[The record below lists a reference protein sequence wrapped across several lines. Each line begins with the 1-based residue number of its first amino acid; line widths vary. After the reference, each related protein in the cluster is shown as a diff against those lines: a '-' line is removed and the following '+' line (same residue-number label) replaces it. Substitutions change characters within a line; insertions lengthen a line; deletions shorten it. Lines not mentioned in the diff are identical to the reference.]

1 MPIPTQQKLGE
12 MSACLLNS
20 PNWRVF
26 LFLRS
31 WLERGYQMI
40 KVQGLTKIYV
50 GKEEIKAIQ
59 GVDLSIKKGEVFGII
74 GLSGAGK
81 SSLLRCL
88 NLLEVPS
95 AGEVTI
101 DGLKL
106 TSLADGELRKARQK
120 VGMIFQQFNLLSS
133 RTVAENVEFPLE
145 IIGEARSKRKRR
157 VRELLQMVGLENR
170 DTHYPSQL
178 SGGEKQRVGIAR
190 ALASRPKVLL
200 CDEATSALD
209 PATTKN
215 ILALL
220 QEINKRLG
228 LTIVLITHQMEVIR
242 MICDRV
248 AVLDQGQIVEMG
260 TVQEIFLHP
269 KAQITRQLMGD
280 IQLSLDQKLLKEV
293 GDGWILKLTFM
304 GSAAK
309 EPIISQLVKK
319 YQFKVNILAGN
330 IAQVGGE
337 AYGEL
342 IIQITGLPIM
352 IKRALAELNDKQLKV
367 EVISRGN
374 DTAKS
379 Q

>member
-1 MPIPTQQKLGE
+1 
-12 MSACLLNS
+12 
-20 PNWRVF
+20 
-26 LFLRS
+26 
-31 WLERGYQMI
+31 MI
-40 KVQGLTKIYV
+40 KVQGLTKIYA
-50 GKEEIKAIQ
+50 GKEEIRAIQ
-59 GVDLSIKKGEVFGII
+59 GVDLSIKQGEVFGII

-101 DGLKL
+101 DGLEL

-145 IIGEARSKRKRR
+145 IIGEARSKRQRR

-170 DTHYPSQL
+170 ATHYPAQL

-269 KAQITRQLMGD
+269 RAQITRQLMGD

-293 GDGWILKLTFM
+293 RDGWILKLTFM

-309 EPIISQLVKK
+309 EPIISQLVKR
-319 YQFKVNILAGN
+319 YQFEVNILAGN

-337 AYGEL
+337 SYGEL
-342 IIQITGLPIM
+342 ITQITGLPIM
-352 IKRALAELNDKQLKV
+352 IKRALAELNEKQLKV
-367 EVISRGN
+367 EVISCEN

>member
-1 MPIPTQQKLGE
+1 
-12 MSACLLNS
+12 
-20 PNWRVF
+20 
-26 LFLRS
+26 
-31 WLERGYQMI
+31 MI
-40 KVQGLTKIYV
+40 KVQGLTKIYA
-50 GKEEIKAIQ
+50 GKEEIRAIQ

-101 DGLKL
+101 DGLEL

-145 IIGEARSKRKRR
+145 IIGEARSKRQRR

-170 DTHYPSQL
+170 ATHYPAQL

-215 ILALL
+215 TLALL

-293 GDGWILKLTFM
+293 RDGWILKLTFM

-309 EPIISQLVKK
+309 EPIISQLVKR
-319 YQFKVNILAGN
+319 YQFEVNILAGN

-352 IKRALAELNDKQLKV
+352 IKRALAELNEKQLKV
-367 EVISRGN
+367 EVISCAN
-374 DTAKS
+374 ATAKS

>member
-1 MPIPTQQKLGE
+1 
-12 MSACLLNS
+12 
-20 PNWRVF
+20 
-26 LFLRS
+26 
-31 WLERGYQMI
+31 MI
-40 KVQGLTKIYV
+40 KVQGLTKIYA

-133 RTVAENVEFPLE
+133 RNVAENVEFPLE

-170 DTHYPSQL
+170 ATHYPSQL

-293 GDGWILKLTFM
+293 EDGWIIKLTFM

-309 EPIISQLVKK
+309 EPIISQLVKR
-319 YQFKVNILAGN
+319 YHFEVNILAGN

-352 IKRALAELNDKQLKV
+352 IKRALAELNDRLKV
-367 EVISRGN
+367 EVISCGN